1 MKMKGNPM
9 KNTRTLASVASAL
22 VLVGGGASLTLLG
35 GGGAAVAAGE
45 PSSAFGIELNLAGN
59 PVIEPT
65 PFVESTDGTLVTDT
79 LIDLPV
85 DPLLDA
91 GVVNA
96 SAENGAADASVADL
110 SVVLLDGALAPLTA
124 LGEQLAPLCDVL
136 DQIPLADLIDQA
148 TGPNGN
154 LLPDL
159 LGPIVEA
166 LDPAIDLSLLTA
178 LDLSDVAPDQLGDL
192 CDFATTGNLVGAD
205 AVTASCTGDTGTMTI
220 TGTDGLLA
228 SLIDTNT
235 PNSSVAIPGVVE
247 VTVNRQTNN
256 ADGTFTVDALYVN
269 LLDVVELTVAS
280 ATCGEVTDDGGPTDD
295 PSDAPSPT
303 PIETNVPV
311 TG

>member
-59 PVIEPT
+59 AVIEPT
-65 PFVESTDGTLVTDT
+65 PFVESTDGSLVTDS
-79 LIDLPV
+79 LVDLPA

-96 SAENGAADASVADL
+96 SAENGAAEASVANLD
-110 SVVLLDGALAPLTA
+110 VVLLDGALAPLTE
-124 LGEQLAPLCDVL
+124 LGDQLTPLCDAL
-136 DQIPLADLIDQA
+136 DQIPLQDIIDGA
-148 TGPNGN
+148 TGPGGN

-166 LDPAIDLSLLTA
+166 VDPAIDLSLLTA
-178 LDLSDVAPDQLGDL
+178 LDISEVLPAQLGDL
-192 CDFATTGNLVGAD
+192 CDFALSGNLLGAD
-205 AVTASCTGDTGTMTI
+205 AVTASCEGDTGNTVI
-220 TGTDGLLA
+220 EGTDGLVG

-247 VTVNRQTNN
+247 VTVNRQTAN
-256 ADGTFTVDALYVN
+256 ADGTFTVDAIYVN
-269 LLDVVELTVAS
+269 LLDQLELTVAS